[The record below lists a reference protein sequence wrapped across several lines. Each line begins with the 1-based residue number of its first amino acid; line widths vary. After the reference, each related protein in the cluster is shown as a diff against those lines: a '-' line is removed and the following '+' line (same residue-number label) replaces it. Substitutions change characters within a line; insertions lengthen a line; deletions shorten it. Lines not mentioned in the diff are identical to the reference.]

1 MSDIDYQPLADPT
14 TEVWNAII
22 TRYVVGIGLVILL
35 YDLIITMQEEVRRQ
49 KIYVL
54 IPLDA

>member
-1 MSDIDYQPLADPT
+1 MSDIAYQPLADPT
-14 TEVWNAII
+14 TEARNGII
-22 TRYVVGIGLVILL
+22 TRYVAGMGLVILL

-49 KIYVL
+49 KIYLL